1 MSFKLFKTF
10 IFCFS
15 LCFIAQESFSQIL
28 NSKKV
33 DLPATYTFDYNYK
46 LKMTTQSQKK
56 DMVMDYYLKKD
67 AEYFGFKMDQIKT
80 EQGDMFFVM
89 DNNLDVNAMFMDMM
103 GQKMVQT
110 TSLNMKEMTKD
121 TVESNKDFNI
131 KKIGTKTI
139 LGFECQGFVIDN
151 DEAEITFYIAENAP
165 VSFNNMMD
173 ANLKNMPKGFNTE
186 WMKKME
192 NGLMMEM
199 IYKDKKKSKNDM
211 TMTCIAL
218 NKTDFSIK
226 TSDYK
231 SSIFGR

>member
-33 DLPATYTFDYNYK
+33 ELPATYTFDYNYK
-46 LKMTTQSQKK
+46 LKMTSQSQK
-56 DMVMDYYLKKD
+56 DEMVMEYYLKKD
-67 AEYFGFKMDQIKT
+67 ADYFGFKMNQMKT

-89 DNNLDVNAMFMDMM
+89 DNKLNVNAMFMDMM

-121 TVESNKDFNI
+121 AAESNNDFNI

-139 LGFECQGFVIDN
+139 MGFDCQGFVTEN
-151 DEAEITFYIAENAP
+151 DDAEITFYIAENAP

-173 ANLKNMPKGFNTE
+173 ANLKNMPKGFNAE

-231 SSIFGR
+231 SSMFGR

>member
-231 SSIFGR
+231 SSMFGR